1 MNGNRPIP
9 MRILLHDYGNYPF
22 TRQLAG
28 KLAARGHRMD
38 YVFSV
43 STQLIQRSEIAK
55 HENNLTVTG
64 IRLSRPFEKYNY
76 LQRRKCE
83 IEHGQKL
90 AALIEQ
96 VQPDIVIS
104 ANAPLDAQGF
114 ALTASHRT
122 NASFIYWLQD
132 AIGLATKQTLSGK
145 IPVAGS
151 LIGDC
156 YIASE
161 RRMLK
166 NSDRVI
172 LISDDFKPLMEHWH
186 LNPTRYT
193 VIHNWAPID
202 EIDVHTKQN
211 AWAVAHNLN
220 NDFCFLFTGILGL
233 KHQPQLFVS
242 LAEAFKDQKNV
253 KIVIISEGEAA
264 NWLTRQQQ
272 EKGLTTLVIL
282 PSQLANVYPQVLGS
296 ADVLMSVLSNEAGGY
311 SVPSK
316 VLSYLCAER
325 PLLLAVP
332 ENNLSARIVREHNA
346 GLTCNP
352 SDIAQWID
360 NAQKLYQ
367 NKVLARKMALNARK
381 YAQENFQID
390 SITDQFEQLFDE
402 SCKCANNAE
411 RKTT

>member
-1 MNGNRPIP
+1 MK
-9 MRILLHDYGNYPF
+9 ILVHDYGNYPF

-28 KLAARGHRMD
+28 KLASRGHRVD
-38 YVFSV
+38 YAFSV
-43 STQLIQRSEIAK
+43 STQLIQRSEVV
-55 HENNLTVTG
+55 HTENNLTITG
-64 IRLSRPFEKYNY
+64 IRLSRPFIKYNY

-104 ANAPLDAQGF
+104 ANAPLDAQRF
-114 ALTASHRT
+114 ALAASHKM

-132 AIGLATKQTLSGK
+132 AIGLATKQTLSKK

-166 NSDRVI
+166 KSDRAI
-172 LISDDFKPLMEHWH
+172 LISDDFKPLMERWH

-193 VIHNWAPID
+193 VIQNWAPID
-202 EIDVHTKQN
+202 EIDVHPKQN
-211 AWAVAHNLN
+211 TWAVAHNLN
-220 NDFCFLFTGILGL
+220 DDFCFLYTGILGL
-233 KHQPQLFVS
+233 KHHPQLFVS
-242 LAEAFKDQKNV
+242 LAEAFRDQKNV

-264 NWLTRQQQ
+264 HWLSRQQQ
-272 EKGLTTLVIL
+272 EKGLTNLVIL
-282 PSQLANVYPQVLGS
+282 ASQPANAYPKVLGS

-332 ENNLSARIVREHNA
+332 ENNLSARIVRGHNA
-346 GLTCNP
+346 GLVCNP

-367 NKVLARKMALNARK
+367 DKVLARKMALNGRK
-381 YAQENFQID
+381 YAGENFKID
-390 SITDQFEQLFDE
+390 SITDRFEQLFDE
-402 SCKCANNAE
+402 SCKCASIGN
-411 RKTT
+411 KDTQ